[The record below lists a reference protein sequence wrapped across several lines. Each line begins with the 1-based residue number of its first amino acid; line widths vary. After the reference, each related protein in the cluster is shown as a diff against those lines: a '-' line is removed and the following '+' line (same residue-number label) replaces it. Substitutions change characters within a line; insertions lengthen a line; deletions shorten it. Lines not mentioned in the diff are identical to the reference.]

1 MNNLEK
7 KQARLEKLK
16 EQYEKLKSRTDEVA
30 QNIKV
35 LEKQIESEIMADIF
49 REGKTYRMT
58 VADWMPI
65 RGEISK
71 FLAEKYA
78 TSHKEKSENEEKQ
91 DEK

>member
-35 LEKQIESEIMADIF
+35 LEKQIESEIF

-91 DEK
+91 DEE